1 MIQHGTF
8 LRVLDNS
15 GAKLVLCI
23 KVLSGYRRRYAG
35 VGDQILISIK
45 KTRKKRKALLKIK
58 KGEIYSALILRT
70 RQSFAVASGT
80 KFSFFEN
87 GVILLTKN
95 NKCVGTRIFGAI
107 LKRFRYTKFLKI
119 SLLASGLIK

>member
-45 KTRKKRKALLKIK
+45 KTRKKTKSFIKNKKRRNLFCFNFTNKA
-58 KGEIYSALILRT
+58 
-70 RQSFAVASGT
+70 
-80 KFSFFEN
+80 KFCCS
-87 GVILLTKN
+87 KWD
-95 NKCVGTRIFGAI
+95 
-107 LKRFRYTKFLKI
+107 
-119 SLLASGLIK
+119 